1 MELLLNIFIDV
12 LILTFSLIGMFT
24 SSLILFLIFYYR
36 HQYLINTST
45 LLFCNTY
52 LPIFF
57 TCLALFDMF
66 IYNLY
71 GIIHPNIS
79 FDNAWCYTRAYL
91 LHVGLCLIYYSYLLQ
106 ACFRFFRISFSRNQ
120 NLQSIRFMFQFILI
134 QWLIAF
140 ILIIPNLIFKNFQY
154 ASQAYH
160 CLILYPNLIGLLS
173 TTSIIFYCPMIAIIS
188 IYFYILFYIHRKSN
202 GGFPQKRQRST
213 ERDMIVLRRIVI
225 LVGMLLI
232 ISLPAIFLWIIYII
246 TGDLY
251 PFTYQLQWLT
261 FAFSLAILSIVSIFL
276 TPQLQELV
284 FEPNRLIEHN
294 RQSVSFATQIC
305 ELRTTDV

>member
-1 MELLLNIFIDV
+1 MELLLTIFINV
-12 LILTFSLIGMFT
+12 LILTFSLIGMLI

-36 HQYLINTST
+36 HQYSINTST

-66 IYNLY
+66 IYNFY
-71 GIIHPNIS
+71 GIIHPKIS
-79 FDNAWCYTRAYL
+79 FDNTWCYTRAYL

-106 ACFRFFRISFSRNQ
+106 ACFRFFRISFSRNK
-120 NLQSIRFMFQFILI
+120 NLQSLRFMFRFILI
-134 QWLIAF
+134 QWSIAF
-140 ILIIPNLIFKNFQY
+140 ILILPNLILKNFQY
-154 ASQAYH
+154 SSQAYH
-160 CLILYPNLIGLLS
+160 CLILYPNLMGLLS
-173 TTSIIFYCPMIAIIS
+173 TTSIIFYCPMIGIIS

-202 GGFPQKRQRST
+202 GSFPRKRST
-213 ERDMIVLRRIVI
+213 ERDVIVLRRIVI

-232 ISLPAIFLWIIYII
+232 LSLPAILLWLIYMI
-246 TGDLY
+246 TGYIY
-251 PFTYQLQWLT
+251 PFSYQLQWLT

-284 FEPNRLIEHN
+284 FEPNRSIG
-294 RQSVSFATQIC
+294 SFPTTQTC
-305 ELRTTDV
+305 ELRTTDL